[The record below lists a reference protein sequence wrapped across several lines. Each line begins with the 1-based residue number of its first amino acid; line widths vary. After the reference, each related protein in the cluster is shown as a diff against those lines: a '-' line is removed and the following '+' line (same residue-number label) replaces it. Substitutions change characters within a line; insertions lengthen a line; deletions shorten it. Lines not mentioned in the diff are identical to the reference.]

1 MRASALVPL
10 LLAIGCTPDF
20 SEGRNAPDG
29 VVDDDTVGGDT
40 SDGEDEVDPA
50 DFDGATLAIVSP
62 ADGAFLPLG
71 ETVTFAAE
79 LLDADGAPM
88 DYADI
93 TWTTSIDADWSAVGA
108 VADLDDLPIGQNTF
122 RATAILPNGDQVT
135 DAVGGVLVQPED
147 AGVYAGNMILDATG
161 EYEGTPITTSCVGG
175 AVITIDA
182 WGETATGSSTC
193 VLSLLGF
200 NQEAT
205 HVFDLDLSE
214 GDLTG
219 SASIDLGFVGVD
231 FDAEGAVSDGSL
243 EAEWADNLYGF
254 VELDGTLEVE
264 RVTRSV
270 TGE

>member
-1 MRASALVPL
+1 MRITALVPL
-10 LLAIGCTPDF
+10 LLAMGCTPDF
-20 SEGRNAPDG
+20 SEGRTANGAVDASDSGNA
-29 VVDDDTVGGDT
+29 
-40 SDGEDEVDPA
+40 DEEIDPA
-50 DFDGATLAIVSP
+50 DFDGATLSIVSP

-93 TWTTSIDADWSAVGA
+93 TWTTSIDAAWSAMGA
-108 VADLDDLPIGQNTF
+108 EANLDDLPIGQHTF

-135 DAVGGVLVQPED
+135 DAVGGVLVQHED

-175 AVITIDA
+175 AVITVDA
-182 WGETATGSSTC
+182 LGETATGSSTC

-205 HVFDLDLSE
+205 HIFELSLSDGDLS
-214 GDLTG
+214 G
-219 SASIDLGFVGVD
+219 SARVDLGFVGVD
-231 FDAEGAVSDGSL
+231 FEAQGAVSGGVL

-254 VELDGTLEVE
+254 VELDGTLEVS